1 MFDDHVNNELKWNKS
16 YCPSMVCNENLSML
30 LNLEIRSAVDGFDY
44 FIKESNI
51 SNIKEYFESFINSD
65 DFKTYIET
73 INYVH

>member
-1 MFDDHVNNELKWNKS
+1 
-16 YCPSMVCNENLSML
+16 ML